1 MSQVTKGWLVG
12 LTDLNTKKPYTQD
25 RIASY
30 IVDLLSIGFSSLRFD
45 AAKHIGPSSIAAI
58 FAIVK
63 KKMGGSMPA
72 DYISW
77 LEVIL
82 GGESSILACD
92 CGPDSCYTNF
102 NTILTN
108 NGFTVDEISQIK
120 IWSSDYQK
128 EMPICRSW
136 VIPANRF
143 TAQNDDHDQ
152 QSPVRNPRP

>member
-1 MSQVTKGWLVG
+1 MAH
-12 LTDLNTKKPYTQD
+12 

-30 IVDLLSIGFSSLRFD
+30 VVDLLSIGFSGLRFD

-63 KKMGGSMPA
+63 RKMGGSMPG

-82 GGESSILACD
+82 GGESSVLACD
-92 CGPDSCYTNF
+92 GGIDSWYTTF

-108 NGFTVDEISQIK
+108 NGFTADEIGQIK
-120 IWSSDYQK
+120 IWSADYPK
-128 EMPICRSW
+128 EMPICGNW
-136 VIPANRF
+136 VIPASRF
-143 TAQNDDHDQ
+143 AIQNDDHDQ
-152 QSPVRNPRP
+152 QSPGSSSRDMQDKGSVLIKDKDPAKH